1 VKRKLRGRRA
11 RKYEMSKPVK
21 LLSRKQ
27 IEVMVQEEVL
37 NSFRFKEH
45 VKEVSF
51 KTNIHEEIVRDIL
64 KGYFT
69 NMLIVINTVQKI
81 KTKINIIAF
90 CSIII
95 EKGKRI

>member
-1 VKRKLRGRRA
+1 MRKPA
-11 RKYEMSKPVK
+11 K

-27 IEVMVQEEVL
+27 IEVLLQEEVL

-51 KTNIHEEIVRDIL
+51 KTNIHEEIIIDIL
-64 KGYFT
+64 KSYFT
-69 NMLIVINTVQKI
+69 TMLIVINTVQKI

-95 EKGKRI
+95 ERGKRI